1 MLSVS
6 FFLTAVW
13 GLLDVCFRCRFFSKI
28 LGTKYR
34 CTYVWFYLGNLLYG
48 QMNVR
53 FSLAV
58 TGRGNLIYSC
68 VCALLLSNL
77 LFCGSVVKKSFFTV
91 WTYCIPGV
99 AFGVF
104 YPLFYAS
111 AVVNGAHEPQVF
123 LTGAVGIAALLIQY
137 LMMEILQ
144 RRLQALRLDFTDREA
159 VYLIYIIIFI
169 YAAADI
175 ILKMFVGINDW
186 KSGDVFRIAIPC
198 SMLSLS
204 GLVLYMYCVVS
215 LEKQILKRL
224 TEQQYQMM
232 ERHIEAYKEQYEQL
246 VKIKHDIKNH
256 GLCVKELLKNGKSE
270 EALYYLEQ
278 FITGT
283 EQTEYLVQTGS
294 VFADALLN
302 LKYRQAKRLGIS
314 ITIQMTAPGEDKIA
328 PVDLCC
334 LLANAL
340 DNAIEACGRQ
350 REKEGLYGWIRAES
364 KVRGE
369 YWVLE
374 ISNSSM
380 EQSFVYNGKFLSS
393 KRGHSY
399 GVGLQNIK
407 AVVERYEGVLE
418 IQNEEDFTLNV
429 MLPIPPASKEEPSAS
444 LR

>member
-1 MLSVS
+1 MLSIS

-13 GLLDVCFRCRFFSKI
+13 GLLDAFFRCRFFSKI
-28 LGTKYR
+28 LGTKHRY
-34 CTYVWFYLGNLLYG
+34 TYVWFYLGNLLYG

-68 VCALLLSNL
+68 VCALILSNL
-77 LFCGSVVKKSFFTV
+77 LFCGSMVKKSFFTV

-104 YPLFYAS
+104 YPLVHAS
-111 AVVNGAHEPQVF
+111 AVVNGAWEPQFF

-144 RRLQALRLDFTDREA
+144 RRLHTLRFDFTDREA

-169 YAAADI
+169 YAATDI
-175 ILKMFVGINDW
+175 MLKMFIGINDW
-186 KSGDVFRIAIPC
+186 KAGDVFRIAIPC

-204 GLVLYMYCVVS
+204 GLALYMYCVIS
-215 LEKQILKRL
+215 LEKRILKRL
-224 TEQQYQMM
+224 SEQQYQMM
-232 ERHIEAYKEQYEQL
+232 ERHLEAYKEQYEQI

-256 GLCVKELLKNGKSE
+256 GLCILELLKDGKSE
-270 EALYYLEQ
+270 EALHYLEQ
-278 FITGT
+278 LTKST
-283 EQTEYLVQTGS
+283 EQTEYIIQTGS
-294 VFADALLN
+294 VFIDALLN
-302 LKYRQAKRLGIS
+302 PKYWRAKRMGIC
-314 ITIQMTAPGEDKIA
+314 ITIQMTAPEEDKIA

-340 DNAIEACGRQ
+340 DNAIEACERQ
-350 REKEGLYGWIRAES
+350 REKKGLPGWIRIKS
-364 KVRGE
+364 MTRGE

-374 ISNSSM
+374 ISNSNM
-380 EQSFVYNGKFLSS
+380 EQPSVYHGKFLSS
-393 KRGHSY
+393 KRIHSY

-407 AVVERYEGVLE
+407 SVVERYEGVLD
-418 IQNEEDFTLNV
+418 IQSGASFTLNV
-429 MLPIPPASKEEPSAS
+429 MFPIPPASNEEPSAS
-444 LR
+444 LQ

>member
-137 LMMEILQ
+137 L
-144 RRLQALRLDFTDREA
+144 
-159 VYLIYIIIFI
+159 
-169 YAAADI
+169 
-175 ILKMFVGINDW
+175 
-186 KSGDVFRIAIPC
+186 
-198 SMLSLS
+198 
-204 GLVLYMYCVVS
+204 
-215 LEKQILKRL
+215 
-224 TEQQYQMM
+224 MM

-429 MLPIPPASKEEPSAS
+429 MLPIPPESKEEPSAS